1 MYYLLFFSAAFS
13 FRPVPVD
20 PNLQGTFFRFAKG
33 VAMACKWKVVAAKGE
48 TPTPRYIF
56 INFLFRVFAVLLHS
70 YAPSSP
76 SYGHGMAVVG
86 DSAYMFGGT
95 NGQTMSSDTF
105 KLDCAFRPCSPEF
118 Y

>member
-1 MYYLLFFSAAFS
+1 M
-13 FRPVPVD
+13 
-20 PNLQGTFFRFAKG
+20 
-33 VAMACKWKVVAAKGE
+33 
-48 TPTPRYIF
+48 
-56 INFLFRVFAVLLHS
+56 LHA